1 MYERQ
6 RSVHC
11 SGNSAFTHSFQTK
24 KLPLNLKKEFD
35 NLTKISVLTQ
45 KFKIQFKLELIT
57 LKLLENGLGS
67 GHLLYTHFSLEVY
80 LMIMEESLA

>member
-1 MYERQ
+1 ME
-6 RSVHC
+6 
-11 SGNSAFTHSFQTK
+11 NSFYSKLK

-80 LMIMEESLA
+80 LMIMEENLA